1 MLEIREIHRIIRK
14 ERKVGREKGNRGRR
28 DEGRERR
35 KERKKGWRERR
46 KEGLKQLCASMFGHL
61 SERAKAKG
69 DENKDLRPGDA
80 KSESK
85 VHASLGEQFVWPTV
99 VDVVSG
105 YEGKRDSYDRKVE
118 SGRIKKMWERSRA

>member
-1 MLEIREIHRIIRK
+1 M
-14 ERKVGREKGNRGRR
+14 
-28 DEGRERR
+28 EGEEERR
-35 KERKKGWRERR
+35 TKTIM
-46 KEGLKQLCASMFGHL
+46 LCASMFGHL

-85 VHASLGEQFVWPTV
+85 VHASYGEQFVWPTI

-105 YEGKRDSYDRKVE
+105 YEGKLDSYDRKIE
-118 SGRIKKMWERSRA
+118 SGRIKEIWERSQA